1 MSQEDNK
8 IEEIKPENDVI
19 SWKVKEYVGSPK
31 SRNWYIAAATAGIS
45 MIAYAI
51 FTSNYV
57 FALIIIF
64 GAILVI
70 LADKTDASTMEVIIS
85 DEGVRAGKEFYL
97 YEQLDNFFIVYRPDE
112 GVKNL
117 YVEFKRFARP
127 QVTGVAKAWKHE
139 WLLWLANMI
148 RTRLSI
154 PLNDMNPLPIRDT
167 LLKYLKE
174 NEERTD
180 MPLSERLTEVLKF

>member
-1 MSQEDNK
+1 MPQEDKK

-31 SRNWYIAAATAGIS
+31 SRNWYIMATIAGIL

-51 FTSNYV
+51 FTSNYI
-57 FALIIIF
+57 FALIIVF
-64 GAILVI
+64 GAILII
-70 LADKTDASTMEVIIS
+70 LTDKSNSSTMEVVIS
-85 DEGVRAGKEFYL
+85 DEGVRVGKEFYL
-97 YEQLDNFFIVYRPDE
+97 YEQLDNFFMVYRPDN
-112 GVKNL
+112 GIKNL

-127 QVTGVAKAWKHE
+127 QVSEVAKSWKHE
-139 WLLWLANMI
+139 WLLWLVNMI

-154 PLNDMNPLPIRDT
+154 PLDDMNPLPIREK
-167 LLKYLKE
+167 LLNYLKE

-180 MPLSERLTEVLKF
+180 IPLSEKLTEVLKF